1 MTLLS
6 DHARTLL
13 PGRGPLLSAADP
25 HDGAARRRL
34 ERAWTRGVLV
44 RLCPRVYITA
54 GDWAALRPWDRA
66 VVSAVALSIARP
78 ETVFTGLT
86 AARLHGLGPAV
97 EPPALELRAPS
108 AGHHGAGPLTR
119 RPFAPSLVAHDRRL
133 PVPPRRRPRWGL
145 PEAAHA
151 APQPVE
157 AVLSDGQSLGTVL
170 ADPLPTVL
178 LVLGAATPFRDA
190 VAPLDALV
198 RARPEEA
205 ARWARQAESRLGSAA
220 ALRRFERAWHFADA
234 RAESAGESYSRAI
247 LHELGFVPPTAL
259 QHRHRDANGRE
270 VARTDFWWE
279 QVRVYGEFDGLGKY
293 DLSFFDGDDTARR
306 ASIRREKEREV
317 ALQLVTRAGAHWTWG
332 DLLRPDRL
340 ARILTA
346 AGVPRSV

>member
-1 MTLLS
+1 MPSTV
-6 DHARTLL
+6 
-13 PGRGPLLSAADP
+13 GAADP
-25 HDGAARRRL
+25 HDGAARRRR

-44 RLCPRVYITA
+44 RLCPRVDISVS
-54 GDWAALRPWDRA
+54 DWAALRPWDRA

-78 ETVFTGLT
+78 ATVFTGLT

-97 EPPALELRAPS
+97 EPPVLELRASSP
-108 AGHHGAGPLTR
+108 GHHGAGPLTR
-119 RPFAPSLVAHDRRL
+119 RPFVPSLVAHDRRL
-133 PVPPRRRPRWGL
+133 PGPPRRRPRWGL

-157 AVLSDGQSLGTVL
+157 AVLSDGQSLGTIL

-205 ARWARQAESRLGSAA
+205 ARWARQAERRLGSAA

-234 RAESAGESYSRAI
+234 RAESAGE
-247 LHELGFVPPTAL
+247 
-259 QHRHRDANGRE
+259 
-270 VARTDFWWE
+270 
-279 QVRVYGEFDGLGKY
+279 FDGLGKY

-306 ASIRREKEREV
+306 AGIRREKEREV
-317 ALQLVTRAGAHWTWG
+317 ALQPVTRAGAHWTWG
-332 DLLRPDRL
+332 DLVRPDRL

>member
-1 MTLLS
+1 
-6 DHARTLL
+6 
-13 PGRGPLLSAADP
+13 
-25 HDGAARRRL
+25 
-34 ERAWTRGVLV
+34 
-44 RLCPRVYITA
+44 
-54 GDWAALRPWDRA
+54 
-66 VVSAVALSIARP
+66 
-78 ETVFTGLT
+78 
-86 AARLHGLGPAV
+86 
-97 EPPALELRAPS
+97 
-108 AGHHGAGPLTR
+108 
-119 RPFAPSLVAHDRRL
+119 
-133 PVPPRRRPRWGL
+133 
-145 PEAAHA
+145 
-151 APQPVE
+151 
-157 AVLSDGQSLGTVL
+157 
-170 ADPLPTVL
+170 VL

-205 ARWARQAESRLGSAA
+205 ARWARQAESRLKSAA

-234 RAESAGESYSRAI
+234 RAESAGESYSRASI
-247 LHELGFVPPTAL
+247 HELGFVPPTAL
-259 QHRHRDANGRE
+259 QHRHRDANGRA